1 MYKYMNDSI
10 EKGLTP
16 VTSKD
21 LEQKFIDLGIKRGD
35 IVLTHVSLSSMGY
48 VIGGPESLYNALR
61 NVVGEEGTIVV
72 PSQTVE
78 ISDPVNWH
86 HPPVPVE
93 WHDSI
98 REDLPAYNKK
108 LSFSKSMGSFSNFI
122 GILPQAIRGEHP
134 MYSFTAI
141 GHRAVE
147 IAPNDGFDFPFGEQ
161 SPLGKM
167 YELKAKILM
176 IGTNFE
182 TNTSLHLAENRLN
195 REVLIERSKI
205 STTNGDEWIEFKN
218 VDLDSYDDYLEIQK
232 EFMKAH
238 HVGKETLNGAEL
250 LLIDMAECVDFT
262 RNYFIERNL
271 K

>member
-1 MYKYMNDSI
+1 
-10 EKGLTP
+10 
-16 VTSKD
+16 
-21 LEQKFIDLGIKRGD
+21 
-35 IVLTHVSLSSMGY
+35 
-48 VIGGPESLYNALR
+48 
-61 NVVGEEGTIVV
+61 
-72 PSQTVE
+72 
-78 ISDPVNWH
+78 
-86 HPPVPVE
+86 
-93 WHDSI
+93 
-98 REDLPAYNKK
+98 
-108 LSFSKSMGSFSNFI
+108 
-122 GILPQAIRGEHP
+122 

-141 GHRAVE
+141 GHRAAE
-147 IAPNDGFDFPFGEQ
+147 IAPNEGFDFPFGEQ

-167 YELKAKILM
+167 YALKAKILM

-238 HVGKETLNGAEL
+238 QVGKETLNGAEL
-250 LLIDMAECVDFT
+250 LLSDMAECVDFA
-262 RNYFIERNL
+262 RNYYIERNL

>member
-1 MYKYMNDSI
+1 MNDSI

-16 VTSKD
+16 VTTKD

-48 VIGGPESLYNALR
+48 VIGGPESLYNALKC
-61 NVVGEEGTIVV
+61 VVGEEGTIVV

-86 HPPVPVE
+86 YPPVPVE

-98 REDLPAYNKK
+98 REDLPPYNKK

-141 GHRAVE
+141 GHRAAE
-147 IAPNDGFDFPFGEQ
+147 IAPNEGFDFPFGEQ

-167 YELKAKILM
+167 YALNAKILM
-176 IGTNFE
+176 IGTDFE

-250 LLIDMAECVDFT
+250 HLIDMVECVDFA
-262 RNYFIERNL
+262 RNYYIERNL

>member
-1 MYKYMNDSI
+1 MFKYMNDSI
-10 EKGLTP
+10 EKGLKP
-16 VTSKD
+16 VTKKD
-21 LEQKFIDLGIKRGD
+21 LEQKFVDLGIQRGD
-35 IVLTHVSLSSMGY
+35 IVLIHASLSSMGY
-48 VIGGPESLYNALR
+48 VIGGPESIYNALKS
-61 NVVGEEGTIVV
+61 VVGEEGTIVV

-86 HPPVPVE
+86 YPPVPVE

-141 GHRAVE
+141 GHRAAE
-147 IAPNDGFDFPFGEQ
+147 IAPNEGFDFPFGEQ

-167 YELKAKILM
+167 YALKAKILM

-205 STTNGDEWIEFKN
+205 TTTDGEEWIEFKN

-250 LLIDMAECVDFT
+250 LLIDMVECVDFT
-262 RNYFIERNL
+262 RYYYIKKNL